1 MAKKQRVTISLQ
13 TLFTLSPDKAVKYL
27 ESMGYKIT
35 WNWREQLK
43 AIQQHAFTV
52 AKVTKADVLIAI
64 KDALVKA
71 LDEGMTYNDWKKQ
84 IDVVL
89 QQKGYQQRDDGSA
102 WRKDTIFRTNL
113 QSAYQAG
120 RYEEMKNAKSAPYWQ
135 YVAVMDVRTRPSH
148 AELNGKV
155 FRADDPFWKT
165 HYPPNG
171 YNCRC
176 RVRALTEE
184 QVQSMG
190 LQVSS
195 GSDFK
200 NINPDPGFETNPAD
214 WWQPD
219 LRNYPKELRGEL
231 K

>member
-1 MAKKQRVTISLQ
+1 
-13 TLFTLSPDKAVKYL
+13 
-27 ESMGYKIT
+27 
-35 WNWREQLK
+35 
-43 AIQQHAFTV
+43 
-52 AKVTKADVLIAI
+52 
-64 KDALVKA
+64 
-71 LDEGMTYNDWKKQ
+71 
-84 IDVVL
+84 
-89 QQKGYQQRDDGSA
+89 
-102 WRKDTIFRTNL
+102 
-113 QSAYQAG
+113 
-120 RYEEMKNAKSAPYWQ
+120 MKNAKSAPYWQ

-190 LQVSS
+190 LRVSS